1 MLETGT
7 YAGGGGQSSC
17 PGGNGGN
24 GGNAGNWPQNRAPYC
39 NDKSAAGGNAGSASL
54 GGGGGSLMN

>member
-1 MLETGT
+1 MGR

-24 GGNAGNWPQNRAPYC
+24 GGNAGSWALNKAPHCY
-39 NDKSAAGGNAGSASL
+39 DKSATGGNAGSASL
-54 GGGGGSLMN
+54 GGGGGRFMN